1 MIDKLEWNNNAFE
14 LMKYIGIIEDIY
26 MSDFDNYEYRIN
38 VSLCEASKEAIKEAS
53 NRIFGT
59 TDCMIIFKDRYN
71 KRLLTIQHLYD
82 KYLKEREIQ
91 NLLQYLEVDVDKF
104 WLLLLFAFDYCENMF
119 YQGITMKL
127 NPIEQ
132 IEQLVAMIDKS
143 ADDTMTLN
151 FKAGKLKAEID
162 DTRAI
167 RFIVDAIKKYANE
180 ADIEILKH
188 LSRRIKA
195 DESEILKES
204 PFIAFFANMLL
215 CFFNMQPQIRN
226 KRKAGT
232 KHSLKEMELVSFLI
246 YFTRISTNDKWLDI
260 ENEYLKAYLK
270 QYKDYNY
277 PNNTNNVYPEFTT

>member
-1 MIDKLEWNNNAFE
+1 
-14 LMKYIGIIEDIY
+14 
-26 MSDFDNYEYRIN
+26 
-38 VSLCEASKEAIKEAS
+38 
-53 NRIFGT
+53 
-59 TDCMIIFKDRYN
+59 
-71 KRLLTIQHLYD
+71 
-82 KYLKEREIQ
+82 
-91 NLLQYLEVDVDKF
+91 
-104 WLLLLFAFDYCENMF
+104 
-119 YQGITMKL
+119 MKL

>member
-26 MSDFDNYEYRIN
+26 IPDFDNYEYRSN

-91 NLLQYLEVDVDKF
+91 NLLQHFELDVDKF

-132 IEQLVAMIDKS
+132 IEQLIAMIDKS
-143 ADDTMTLN
+143 ADDTMILN

-167 RFIVDAIKKYANE
+167 RFIVDAIKKCASE
-180 ADIEILKH
+180 ADVEILKH
-188 LSRRIKA
+188 LCRRIKA